1 VREFV
6 SRWEAEKRELHIL
19 VNNAGIY
26 SMGGEGG
33 GGQSKRLSAEMHEMQ

>member
-6 SRWEAEKRELHIL
+6 SKWEGERRELSIL

-26 SMGGEGG
+26 SMGGEVRGSGALSGG
-33 GGQSKRLSAEMHEMQ
+33 VSA